1 MEIPHSTS
9 CALSPEACYADVIVP
24 RHLTGPFTYR
34 VPAQLRSSLRVGH
47 RVLVPFGP
55 SILPGVV
62 TDVMHTL
69 PRGLERIR
77 LKEIRGLVHEGHPT
91 EVPVMLLD
99 LSRRIAEQYVAPWGQ
114 CLRLVLPPLPLSG
127 GEGPRKKKARSPADT
142 QPEPRLSVHRQSLA
156 STPVDLP
163 TTWQDQLCEALER
176 RAPSRV
182 HVQAPRLT
190 RLALLREMV
199 GPIVNKGKTV
209 LIIVGETERAEWL
222 ADFLRSSADR
232 SVACYHSGLSSDV
245 RARIWE
251 QINHN
256 TVQVVVGTRSTIFLP
271 VRCMGLVWVEE
282 EEDPAL
288 KEPQEPRYHARE
300 VAWMRVQ
307 DEKAL
312 LVLGSSHPLIET
324 SVLVEQ
330 NGTLLRQ
337 APSLETKPTI
347 QVVDLRQYEKGLGLS
362 QPLAQAI
369 RAALD
374 QRTGAVLFLNRKG
387 YGGALVCRD
396 CGQVPRCEAC
406 GVARTY
412 SRQSARLTC
421 SYCRNSTPVPVIC
434 PACAGPRL
442 QVIGEGTERVEEEAR
457 RLFPSARILRIDGDT
472 MKRPS
477 QARIIRRKVQE
488 REWDLLVGTQLLF
501 RHGAIHPVGVVGVVQ
516 ADAGLSVPD
525 FRSAER
531 TYHTLLDAVDLARPA
546 SVGGTVII
554 QTYHPTHHAVQAVA
568 EHDESRFTSV
578 ELSHRVALGYP
589 PAVHLI
595 ALHVSGVRESI
606 VRDAATTWAAR
617 LTARVFSDDRTRGQS
632 VDASMRGETGPLT
645 VLGPAPA
652 PVSRLRRRY
661 RWQILIKAT
670 DRETALQAIRRS
682 VEEMEQNSKRRSVKF
697 NVDVDPIEMW

>member
-1 MEIPHSTS
+1 MGIPHSAAHAPS
-9 CALSPEACYADVIVP
+9 SEACYADVIVP

-34 VPAQLRSSLRVGH
+34 VPAELRSSLRIGH

-55 SILPGVV
+55 SILRGAV
-62 TDVMHTL
+62 TAVMHTL
-69 PRGLERIR
+69 PRDLDRRR
-77 LKEIRGLVHEGHPT
+77 LKEIRGLVHGGHST
-91 EVPVMLLD
+91 EVPVTLLD
-99 LSRRIAEQYVAPWGQ
+99 LSRRIAEQYVVPWGQ
-114 CLRLVLPPLPLSG
+114 CLRLVLPPPSLERT
-127 GEGPRKKKARSPADT
+127 EGLRKKARSPIST
-142 QPEPRLSVHRQSLA
+142 QPEPHLPFPGQSSV

-163 TTWQDQLCEALER
+163 TTWQDQLCAALQR

-182 HVQAPRLT
+182 LVQAPWLT
-190 RLALLREMV
+190 RLALLRKMV
-199 GPIVNKGKTV
+199 GLTVAQGKTV
-209 LIIVGETERAEWL
+209 LIIVGEAEISEWL
-222 ADFLRSSADR
+222 ADSLRGSIGR
-232 SVACYHSGLSSDV
+232 EVACYHSGLPSDV

-251 QINHN
+251 QMNRN
-256 TVQVVVGTRSTIFLP
+256 TVRAIVGTRSAIFLP
-271 VRCMGLVWVEE
+271 VRGMGLVWVDE

-288 KEPQEPRYHARE
+288 KEPQEPRYHARD

-324 SVLVEQ
+324 STLVEQ
-330 NGTLLRQ
+330 NGSLLRQ
-337 APSLETKPTI
+337 APSLEVRPTI
-347 QVVDLRQYEKGLGLS
+347 QVVDLRQHEKGLSLS
-362 QPLAQAI
+362 QPLVHAI

-412 SRQSARLTC
+412 SRQAARLTC

-477 QARIIRRKVQE
+477 QARIIWRNVQE
-488 REWDLLVGTQLLF
+488 REWDLLIGTQLLF

-554 QTYHPTHHAVQAVA
+554 QTYHPTHHTVRAVA
-568 EHDESRFTSV
+568 EHDESRFASI

-595 ALHVSGVRESI
+595 VLHVSGVRESI
-606 VRDAATTWAAR
+606 VRDATNTWVDR
-617 LTARVFSDDRTRGQS
+617 LTARVFSDDRTGGQS
-632 VDASMRGETGPLT
+632 VDANLRGETGPLT

-652 PVSRLRRRY
+652 PVSRLRGRY

-682 VEEMEQNSKRRSVKF
+682 VEEMEQNSTRRSVKF
-697 NVDVDPIEMW
+697 DVDVDPIEMW